1 MVSGRGRRRSLHAV
15 GVAAMVVAAAIAA
28 VAGVACDGGNG
39 GARWVRE
46 GETVMRES
54 ARSGRL
60 TDKDLDESSGMV
72 ASVAEPGVFW
82 SQNDS
87 GNDEILFAYDSA
99 GRALGRV
106 LVRGAKNRD
115 WEALATLPC
124 PEGQCLVIGDVGDNM
139 ARRRTLQLYRIAEP
153 LHTAVS
159 VPVRHMLELRYADG
173 ARDVEA
179 MYGGPDGTLWLVTK
193 RHERRRDGTP
203 RPVRVYAVPRTAWDG
218 AAYDAP
224 VLDSLPVV
232 PEKGT
237 EHDWVTDASLSA
249 LMPDGRRRV
258 VLLTYGAVYLF
269 DADPATG
276 RPGALVARCAL
287 PIRERTA
294 ESVTWLDDG
303 RIQVGTEGA
312 MGAIYRGRCP

>member
-1 MVSGRGRRRSLHAV
+1 ML
-15 GVAAMVVAAAIAA
+15 VATA
-28 VAGVACDGGNG
+28 VAGVACDGENG
-39 GARWVRE
+39 RARWVRE

-54 ARSGRL
+54 VRTGRL
-60 TDKDLDESSGMV
+60 TDQALDESSGMV

-87 GNDEILFAYDSA
+87 GNDESLFAYDST
-99 GRALGRV
+99 GRALGRA

-124 PEGQCLVIGDVGDNM
+124 PEGQCLVIGDVGDNL
-139 ARRRTLQLYRIAEP
+139 ARRPVLLLYRIAEP
-153 LHTAVS
+153 RHSAGS
-159 VPVRHMLELRYADG
+159 VPVLRTLALRYADG

-193 RHERRRDGTP
+193 RPERRHDGSP
-203 RPVRVYAVPRTAWDG
+203 RPVRLYAVPRVAWDSSG
-218 AAYDAP
+218 YTAP

-232 PEKGT
+232 PEPGT
-237 EHDWVTDASLSA
+237 PRDWVTDASVSA
-249 LMPDGRRRV
+249 LMPDRRRRV
-258 VLLTYGAVYLF
+258 VLLTYGAVYVF